1 MNNEAHED
9 QRRINEPKRKYLL
22 HEMMY
27 LVGMN
32 DKDKEYMIKKSRHFA
47 VPAGSYSQEKSIKLS
62 YRGF

>member
-1 MNNEAHED
+1 MKISAVSMN
-9 QRRINEPKRKYLL
+9 RKESIYYM
-22 HEMMY
+22 EMMY

-32 DKDKEYMIKKSRHFA
+32 GKDKEYMIKKSRHFA